1 MGTICASPYTNI
13 FIAEFESRYICL
25 FVNNLQYD
33 SFMIWKVTHD
43 QLKTFLEQLNEHYP
57 TIKFDYKISKEVFPF
72 VHTKVSI
79 KQSIKTERL
88 KKNIYRKEA
97 DCQFFLH
104 SKSEYYLFLKQS
116 TPDSQV
122 LRLRWICSTIAE
134 LQQQ

>member
-1 MGTICASPYTNI
+1 MGTTCAPSYTNI
-13 FIAEFESRYICL
+13 FIAEFESKYICL

-43 QLKTFLEQLNEHYP
+43 QLKTFREQLNEHCP
-57 TIKFDYKISKEVFPF
+57 TIKFDYKISKEAFPF
-72 VHTKVSI
+72 VHMKVSI
-79 KQSIKTERL
+79 NQNRKI

-122 LRLRWICSTIAE
+122 LRLR
-134 LQQQ
+134 

>member
-57 TIKFDYKISKEVFPF
+57 TIKFDYKISKEQIDFPDK
-72 VHTKVSI
+72 KVYI
-79 KQSIKTERL
+79 DQN
-88 KKNIYRKEA
+88 KKI
-97 DCQFFLH
+97 
-104 SKSEYYLFLKQS
+104 
-116 TPDSQV
+116 
-122 LRLRWICSTIAE
+122 
-134 LQQQ
+134 